1 MLSVQSTPPPLQ
13 STPTGNEKAV
23 KDVEVSRSTQPV
35 ELTQLQKCILD
46 NQRFILDTVNLVK
59 VMNKVFGK
67 KEPDASLRKPDNFDA
82 LPEPE
87 KYESLTKLVRQLD
100 VYFHQSPILRE
111 EQGKIVERWNAI
123 EQTEVIENLSDA
135 AKNELRSALE
145 PLRTADSE
153 PLEFTDQSVLLFPGA
168 AIPRMHLRPKFAIA
182 QNSDNKLPGLLLCNG
197 SSRTLGDVD
206 ELQDVTSNDRLFK
219 RMGELVKKFETTLGS
234 TTTEAHAQMALMDML
249 RMADQK
255 NDQKSVQESEQISE
269 EKSDQKS
276 QQTCF
281 LNKQTIYVTYT
292 GEVQFFQ
299 QSLQED
305 GKYTLNLNEENII
318 TGRPNTEATMVS
330 ALNAL
335 ELLPGATPG
344 DIVLVSNQPHIRAQ
358 QIATERV
365 VANRG
370 YNNDYSPITIR
381 ACGDECSLTSSKDLF
396 LAIDSARKA
405 IQLLNPDYHVTTNWV
420 KAPEWKL
427 FESRK
432 AGEWQLYKP
441 EQPPLEL
448 LV

>member
-1 MLSVQSTPPPLQ
+1 MLSVQSTHPLLR
-13 STPTGNEKAV
+13 STPTGNEKPV
-23 KDVEVSRSTQPV
+23 EDVEVSRSTQPV
-35 ELTQLQKCILD
+35 ELTQLQKCILGS
-46 NQRFILDTVNLVK
+46 QRFILDTVHLVE

-67 KEPDASLRKPDNFDA
+67 KEPDASLQMPDNFDA
-82 LPEPE
+82 LPESE

-111 EQGKIVERWNAI
+111 EQGKIVERWNAK
-123 EQTEVIENLSDA
+123 EQTKVIENLSDV
-135 AKNELRSALE
+135 AKKELRSVLE
-145 PLRTADSE
+145 PLRTADLE
-153 PLEFTDQSVLLFPGA
+153 PLEFTDQSVLLIPGA

-182 QNSDNKLPGLLLCNG
+182 QNSDNKSPGLLLCNG
-197 SSRTLGDVD
+197 SARPLGDVD
-206 ELQDVTSNDRLFK
+206 TLQDLTSTERLYGRIK
-219 RMGELVKKFETTLGS
+219 ELVEEFKTTLGPIA
-234 TTTEAHAQMALMDML
+234 TEAHAQMALMDML
-249 RMADQK
+249 RKADQK
-255 NDQKSVQESEQISE
+255 SDQESDQE
-269 EKSDQKS
+269 SDQKS
-276 QQTCF
+276 DQESEPKCF

-292 GEVQFFQ
+292 GEVQYYQ

-305 GKYTLNLNEENII
+305 GKYTLNLNKENIS

-335 ELLPGATPG
+335 EQLPGATPG

-370 YNNDYSPITIR
+370 LNNEYSPITIR
-381 ACGDECSLTSSKDLF
+381 ASGEGCSLKSSKDLF

-420 KAPEWKL
+420 TPPEWKL

-432 AGEWQLYKP
+432 AGEWHLYKP
-441 EQPPLEL
+441 EHPPVER